1 MLRHRH
7 RIPAAV
13 VGVGVAA
20 VLLVGG
26 CSASGPSPQVVPS
39 IDFGSLTVTP
49 GMAGHTGAGAPAAPP
64 VASATVAAPP
74 PAPGPAAGAAVSI
87 SNFAFVPATLTVP
100 VGTTVTW
107 TNQDEEPHTIAAK
120 DGSFHSAGLDTHGT
134 YAYTFHTVGGYD
146 YICSIHPFMTGPVV
160 VTK

>member
-1 MLRHRH
+1 MVRYRQ
-7 RIPAAV
+7 RIAATA
-13 VGVGVAA
+13 VGVAA

-26 CSASGPSPQVVPS
+26 CSASSPSSEVVPS

-49 GMAGHTGAGAPAAPP
+49 GMARHARAGAP

-74 PAPGPAAGAAVSI
+74 SPPAPAPAAGAAVSI

-107 TNQDEEPHTIAAK
+107 TNQDQEPHTIAAK

-134 YAYTFHTVGGYD
+134 YSYTFHTAGGYD
-146 YICSIHPFMTGPVV
+146 YICSIHPFMTGTVV